1 MSAIDEVLKQNLPS
15 GYTYEW
21 VDQSRD
27 ERDAGSSSYMI
38 FAVSLIFVYLC
49 LSALYESWSLPLG
62 IIFGVPTAVMGC
74 VGFQYLRGLSAD
86 IYMQIG
92 MIVLIGLSAKNSILI
107 VEYAKM
113 RVDNGRAIL
122 PALIDTVKVRLRPI
136 LMTAFSTVIGAV
148 PLRGPPALDPGPV
161 SPLVRPSSGD
171 DEFHAPFYLPRTGP
185 LPCH

>member
-1 MSAIDEVLKQNLPS
+1 
-15 GYTYEW
+15 
-21 VDQSRD
+21 
-27 ERDAGSSSYMI
+27 
-38 FAVSLIFVYLC
+38 
-49 LSALYESWSLPLG
+49 
-62 IIFGVPTAVMGC
+62 MGC

-148 PLRGPPALDPGPV
+148 PLAWA
-161 SPLVRPSSGD
+161 SG
-171 DEFHAPFYLPRTGP
+171 AGSGSRISIGTAIIGG
-185 LPCH
+185 

>member
-1 MSAIDEVLKQNLPS
+1 
-15 GYTYEW
+15 
-21 VDQSRD
+21 
-27 ERDAGSSSYMI
+27 
-38 FAVSLIFVYLC
+38 
-49 LSALYESWSLPLG
+49 
-62 IIFGVPTAVMGC
+62 MGC

-122 PALIDTVKVRLRPI
+122 PALIDTVKVRLQPDSYDGV
-136 LMTAFSTVIGAV
+136 LNGHWVLC

-161 SPLVRPSSGD
+161 SPLVRPSRGVSSTLLSIFLVPVLFLVIEMIFHPDIPVGSVD
-171 DEFHAPFYLPRTGP
+171 DE
-185 LPCH
+185 

>member
-1 MSAIDEVLKQNLPS
+1 
-15 GYTYEW
+15 
-21 VDQSRD
+21 
-27 ERDAGSSSYMI
+27 
-38 FAVSLIFVYLC
+38 
-49 LSALYESWSLPLG
+49 
-62 IIFGVPTAVMGC
+62 
-74 VGFQYLRGLSAD
+74 
-86 IYMQIG
+86 

-148 PLRGPPALDPGPV
+148 PLRGPPALDPGPY
-161 SPLVRPSSGD
+161 LHWYGHHRGD
-171 DEFHAPFYLPRTGP
+171 DEFHAPFHLPRTGP

>member
-62 IIFGVPTAVMGC
+62 IIFGVPTAVHGC

-86 IYMQIG
+86 TYM
-92 MIVLIGLSAKNSILI
+92 
-107 VEYAKM
+107 
-113 RVDNGRAIL
+113 R
-122 PALIDTVKVRLRPI
+122 
-136 LMTAFSTVIGAV
+136 
-148 PLRGPPALDPGPV
+148 
-161 SPLVRPSSGD
+161 SG
-171 DEFHAPFYLPRTGP
+171 
-185 LPCH
+185 

>member
-1 MSAIDEVLKQNLPS
+1 
-15 GYTYEW
+15 
-21 VDQSRD
+21 
-27 ERDAGSSSYMI
+27 MI

-148 PLRGPPALDPGPV
+148 PLAWASGAGSGSRISIGTAIIGGMMSSTLLSIFLVPV
-161 SPLVRPSSGD
+161 LFLVIEMIFHPDIPVGSVD
-171 DEFHAPFYLPRTGP
+171 DE
-185 LPCH
+185 